1 MRAIDYAFRQGW
13 ASLRR
18 GGGSSLFA
26 VVAIALA
33 MSVLGGLLLVTWNVE
48 RLLARWTTS
57 AEFSVYLRDDATSER
72 RGRRPRVRLE
82 GTGARPVP
90 DRVRGAG
97 LDRGRHRRQPVP
109 RLDRGAHAGG

>member
-18 GGGSSLFA
+18 GGGSTLFA

-33 MSVLGGLLLVTWNVE
+33 MAVLGSLLLVTWNVE

-57 AEFSVYLRDDATSER
+57 AEFSVYIRDDASSEQSGVIEAFVDQSGAAA
-72 RGRRPRVRLE
+72 GR
-82 GTGARPVP
+82 
-90 DRVRGAG
+90 
-97 LDRGRHRRQPVP
+97 
-109 RLDRGAHAGG
+109 

>member
-18 GGGSSLFA
+18 GGGSTLFA

-48 RLLARWTTS
+48 RLLARWSTIRRSSWRTS
-57 AEFSVYLRDDATSER
+57 RPATSIR
-72 RGRRPRVRLE
+72 TCRWRS
-82 GTGARPVP
+82 
-90 DRVRGAG
+90 
-97 LDRGRHRRQPVP
+97 
-109 RLDRGAHAGG
+109 